1 MRTLEELAQHRLN
14 LRCCCSIMTSYAKH
28 LQMEKEQKEFILSEY
43 KKLID
48 AYDNNTNKY
57 AAIAAI
63 LRALADSESDYIYTA
78 DGYEEYK
85 IDAVRS
91 TDIYHIANLLEEL
104 K

>member
-1 MRTLEELAQHRLN
+1 MDTEMDYEMGQ
-14 LRCCCSIMTSYAKH
+14 
-28 LQMEKEQKEFILSEY
+28 EQKEFILSEY

-57 AAIAAI
+57 AAIADI
-63 LRALADSESDYIYTA
+63 LRALADTESDYIYTA